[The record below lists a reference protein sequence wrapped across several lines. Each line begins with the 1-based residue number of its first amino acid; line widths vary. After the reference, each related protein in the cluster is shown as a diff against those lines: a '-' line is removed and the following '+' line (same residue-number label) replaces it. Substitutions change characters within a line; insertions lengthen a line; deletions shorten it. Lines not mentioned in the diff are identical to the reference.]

1 MLHVLLKPFPY
12 IGLCCSQDFKLYI
25 ETGLEKNTI
34 LVAFLFFT
42 SAPYFGQTSPFLGTI
57 VWLAVRSPQVSP
69 SRLEVK
75 AAPWREYWWPSRRTH
90 ARCHH
95 HEDLRHHRHRC
106 PCHLYQRGRQKLPK
120 TITATRFSLTNSD
133 LPPLSMIISKT
144 PPSKQYL
151 NKNDHQVTDKR
162 DASAEAFHEPL
173 SPLGPYPPVPRYP
186 RCQHVPLLRA
196 NTVFWDMINNF
207 FLRWK

>member
-90 ARCHH
+90 GVTIMKIFAIIVIVVPAISTS
-95 HEDLRHHRHRC
+95 EVVKN
-106 PCHLYQRGRQKLPK
+106 YQRLSQLPDLAWSSLKLHPQNS
-120 TITATRFSLTNSD
+120 TSMRMTTRWQTNET
-133 LPPLSMIISKT
+133 PARKLST
-144 PPSKQYL
+144 
-151 NKNDHQVTDKR
+151 
-162 DASAEAFHEPL
+162 
-173 SPLGPYPPVPRYP
+173 SP
-186 RCQHVPLLRA
+186 
-196 NTVFWDMINNF
+196 
-207 FLRWK
+207 